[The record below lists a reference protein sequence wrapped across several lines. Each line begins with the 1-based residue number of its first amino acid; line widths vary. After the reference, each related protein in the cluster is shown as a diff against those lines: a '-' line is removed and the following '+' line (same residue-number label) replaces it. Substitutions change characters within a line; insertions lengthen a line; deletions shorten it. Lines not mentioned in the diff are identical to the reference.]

1 MGESTVSDDEAY
13 QRYLQFLGAAL
24 ECANQTGTH
33 GALASAASLLLAG
46 ALRHV
51 QDRDLAGLAAVGDVL
66 YLSGVDQRPSAGRT
80 H

>member
-1 MGESTVSDDEAY
+1 MNDDPY
-13 QRYLQFLGAAL
+13 GRYLRYFSAVL
-24 ECANQTGTH
+24 EVANQTDTH
-33 GALASAASLLLAG
+33 AELTSAATLLLAG

-51 QDRDLAGLAAVGDVL
+51 EDPDLAGLAAVGDVL

>member
-1 MGESTVSDDEAY
+1 MNEDPYANYLAY
-13 QRYLQFLGAAL
+13 LGAAL
-24 ECANQTGTH
+24 ETANMTGTH
-33 GALASAASLLLAG
+33 AELASAATLLLAG

-51 QDRDLAGLAAVGDVL
+51 EDKDLAGLAAVGDVL